1 MKESF
6 GNDFNNEFKL
16 KNDSK
21 EYADVILNVPFG
33 FFGGTTLSDPFF
45 KGTTSTGV

>member
-21 EYADVILNVPFG
+21 EYADVIKRDNKNRIRIIEWIIKSKHN
-33 FFGGTTLSDPFF
+33 TR
-45 KGTTSTGV
+45 